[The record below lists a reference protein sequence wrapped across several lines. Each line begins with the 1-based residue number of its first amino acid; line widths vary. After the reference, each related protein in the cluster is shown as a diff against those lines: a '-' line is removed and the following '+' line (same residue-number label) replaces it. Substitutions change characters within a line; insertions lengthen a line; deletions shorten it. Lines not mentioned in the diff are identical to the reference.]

1 MSTRDDDDDRDYEVG
16 YGRPPKATQFRK
28 GQSGN
33 PNGRP
38 KGAKG
43 FAASLRRELAAQIT
57 VREGNRVIRIAK
69 RDAAA
74 KRLVEKAL
82 NGDTGALRMLAVID
96 VDLSRE
102 VEAAMAAEV
111 KSRQPDPGDL
121 EILRHFAQMAQA
133 GEWSPDEEE
142 EDA

>member
-1 MSTRDDDDDRDYEVG
+1 MSTRDDDKRDYEVG
-16 YGRPPKATQFRK
+16 YGRPPKSGQFQK

-33 PNGRP
+33 PKGRP

-43 FAASLRRELAAQIT
+43 FKASLKRELASEIT

-69 RDAAA
+69 HEAAA

-82 NGDTGALRMLAVID
+82 NGDLGAIRMLAAID
-96 VDLSRE
+96 AEFSQE
-102 VEAAMAAEV
+102 VEAAMVAEV
-111 KSRQPDPGDL
+111 SSRQPEPGDL

-133 GEWSPDEEE
+133 GEWCPDEGE

>member
-1 MSTRDDDDDRDYEVG
+1 MSTRDDDDRDYEVG
-16 YGRPPKATQFRK
+16 YGRTPKSGQFQK

-43 FAASLRRELAAQIT
+43 FKASLKRELAGEIT
-57 VREGNRVIRIAK
+57 VREGTRVIRIPK
-69 RDAAA
+69 HEAAA

-82 NGDTGALRMLAVID
+82 NGDLGAIRMLAAID
-96 VDLSRE
+96 AELSQE
-102 VEAAMAAEV
+102 VEAAIVAEV
-111 KSRQPDPGDL
+111 SSRQPEPGDL

-133 GEWSPDEEE
+133 GEWCPDEGE